1 MQANVETP
9 HLTEWS
15 VPDAGMMRE
24 LCGYAGACVSLYV
37 QSHAPG
43 AGSAAAGNWMKSV
56 MPEIAQRL
64 RERGMEAAE
73 VTALLTPL
81 EELASR
87 EKMQTGSSGGL
98 AVFRSPRDLIVIR
111 LPWDMPAAWTVA
123 GRFHV
128 RPLYEALRVHRRF
141 FVLAL
146 ARKRVRLLECQGD
159 TCQAVPLPENVPRS
173 LPEFGEFDQPD
184 HDLFNRSAAGPGKG
198 DMEAVRFGT
207 GAGQDKDYHRIHDF
221 HKRIAQTLD
230 SMLAKAMAPLV
241 LGATETD
248 AASYRKVSA
257 YARIVEGAVGGS
269 PDDGMTDGQ
278 LSALA
283 RPLVSEWIDPDE
295 ARVLDQYRRAGRH
308 LKSVETNEI
317 LAAAAAGRVLHLFVA
332 RGGSPQLGD
341 VDRISGHTRLAGEFA
356 SAGDDLTN
364 AAMAE
369 TVRHSGNLWPLAA
382 EQMPDGAG
390 MAALLRY

>member
-1 MQANVETP
+1 M
-9 HLTEWS
+9 
-15 VPDAGMMRE
+15 
-24 LCGYAGACVSLYV
+24 CGYAGACVSLYV